1 MRNQD
6 NRIEGACGDQ
16 ELEKWRKI
24 QVGRTAG
31 AIAQGTWCQLRMNVT
46 VKEGSGVGRSTGR

>member
-1 MRNQD
+1 MRNQN

-31 AIAQGTWCQLRMNVT
+31 AIAQGTWCQLKINLT
-46 VKEGSGVGRSTGR
+46 VKEGRGVGRSTGR